1 MKDLTNEKLLKRFKS
16 QFELVDHAI
25 GIAVHMIRS
34 GKEGR
39 GKSENQNVALEVIDG
54 LQDNVDPHNQD
65 LRDFFRSQ
73 SELLSVSKEI
83 IVT

>member
-1 MKDLTNEKLLKRFKS
+1 MKDLTNERLLKRFKS

-25 GIAVHMIRS
+25 GIAAHMIHS

-39 GKSENQNVALEVIDG
+39 GKSDNQNVALEVIDG
-54 LQDNVDPHNQD
+54 LQENVDPET

-73 SELLSVSKEI
+73 TALLSVSKEI
-83 IVT
+83 IVIP